1 MAIFKEPSFAQG
13 SVAGSQANRAL
24 LNDLNIF
31 DRSFEK
37 NLVRK
42 YGAQNYALIQMAL
55 GNSVTEAKTENRSFY
70 HYEKRGLHQA
80 VQVKALVTAPAA
92 GANTTITIGSAA
104 AAGYSA
110 DPSYYINATGA
121 NSAGSPIRVGEVVR
135 IMSSGIEGQVISIN
149 STAYPW
155 TAVIRPLVQAQAL
168 TSAGIANLSAGDWL
182 LLRGA
187 VNVGEGSTVLNGQS
201 PLLDRITNTTT
212 EHRDDFTITDRADIE
227 KNEVDFGNG
236 NYYYYYLAQD
246 DMNKRY
252 MNNAF
257 FKIMEGVA
265 VDNLGAYGGSVG
277 TLGVIPR
284 VEAAGTTIQYTAS
297 AAITIAMIQEV
308 TRSLNFQGGTG
319 EYHFLQDI
327 YQKQAVNNA
336 IFDLYKN
343 GAISYGSVG
352 GSQEAA
358 ASYGFT
364 SLMVDG
370 YTMHFFL
377 NNMFSPEAT
386 YHVNAGSIVPEK
398 RNYGLLIPQK
408 INSDAKTGKQFP
420 SFQIVFQEVN
430 GQRILTTESG
440 MLAPSNKTTTAN
452 KTISMLS
459 YPGVRVFAANQYAIF
474 EGI

>member
-1 MAIFKEPSFAQG
+1 MPNTFPAYSQGAIS
-13 SVAGSQANRAL
+13 SSSTNRAL

-42 YGAQNYALIQMAL
+42 YGAENYAIVQMAL
-55 GNSVTEAKTENRSFY
+55 GNSVTEAKSDNRLFY

-80 VQVKALVTAPAA
+80 VSVKAAVVAPVA
-92 GANTTITIGSAA
+92 GADVTVTIGSS
-104 AAGYSA
+104 SA
-110 DPSYYINATGA
+110 STFANDPSYY
-121 NSAGSPIRVGEVVR
+121 NSALPLRPGEVVR
-135 IMSSGIEGQVISIN
+135 IMTSGVEGQVVSV
-149 STAYPW
+149 STGSYPLS
-155 TAVIRPLVQAQAL
+155 AVIRPLVSTQAFV
-168 TSAGIANLSAGDWL
+168 SAGSANLLASDFL

-187 VNVGEGSTVLNGQS
+187 VNIGEGSTVLNGMS
-201 PLLDRITNTTT
+201 PILDKIENTTT
-212 EHRDDFTITDRADIE
+212 EHRDDFTITDRASIE

-236 NYYYYYLAQD
+236 NFYYYYLAQD

-265 VDNLGAYGGSVG
+265 VNNISGTVG
-277 TLGVIPR
+277 TTGVIPR
-284 VEAAGTTIQYTAS
+284 VAAGGTTIQYTS
-297 AAITIAMIQEV
+297 GQFGGVSGTDMSNMQAI
-308 TRSLNFQGGTG
+308 TRSLNFYGGSG

-327 YQKQAVNNA
+327 YQRQEVNNLLFGKYA
-336 IFDLYKN
+336 N

-358 ASYGFT
+358 ASYGF
-364 SLMVDG
+364 SSFMIDG
-370 YTMHFFL
+370 YTFHFFL
-377 NNMFSPEAT
+377 NNMFSPEAV
-386 YHVNAGSIVPEK
+386 YHINPGALTPEK

-430 GQRILTTESG
+430 GQRILTTETG
-440 MLAPSNKTTTAN
+440 MLAPQNKTTTAN
-452 KTISMLS
+452 KTLSMLS
-459 YPGVRVFAANQYAIF
+459 YPGVRVFSANQYAII
-474 EGI
+474 EGV

>member
-1 MAIFKEPSFAQG
+1 MPNSYPAYSQGAIS
-13 SVAGSQANRAL
+13 SSSANRAL

-42 YGAQNYALIQMAL
+42 YGAENYAIVQMAL
-55 GNSVTEAKTENRSFY
+55 GNSVTEAKSDNRLFY

-80 VQVKALVTAPAA
+80 VKVRAAVVAPAA
-92 GANTTITIGSAA
+92 GATISVTIGDSAA
-104 AAGYSA
+104 ANAAADPYYYSA
-110 DPSYYINATGA
+110 AT
-121 NSAGSPIRVGEVVR
+121 PLRVGEVVR
-135 IMSSGIEGQVISIN
+135 IMTSGIEGQVIAKTSG
-149 STAYPW
+149 AGVYPEVW
-155 TAVIRPLVQAQAL
+155 EIKPLVAAQAL
-168 TSAGIANLSAGDWL
+168 TSAGSANLLAADFL

-187 VNVGEGSTVLNGQS
+187 VNIGEGSTALNGMS
-201 PLLDRITNTTT
+201 PILDKITNTTT
-212 EHRDDFTITDRADIE
+212 EHRDDFTITDRADLE

-236 NYYYYYLAQD
+236 NFYYYYLAQD
-246 DMNKRY
+246 DMNRRY

-265 VDNLGAYGGSVG
+265 VDNIAGTVG
-277 TLGVIPR
+277 TTGVIPR
-284 VEAAGTTIQYTAS
+284 VAAGGSTIQYTAGQFGGVS
-297 AAITIAMIQEV
+297 GTDMSNMQSITRA
-308 TRSLNFQGGTG
+308 LNFYGGSG

-327 YQKQAVNNA
+327 YQRQEVNNLLFGKYA
-336 IFDLYKN
+336 N

-358 ASYGFT
+358 AAYGF
-364 SLMVDG
+364 SSFMIDG
-370 YTMHFFL
+370 YTFHFFL
-377 NNMFSPEAT
+377 NNMFSPEAV
-386 YHVNAGSIVPEK
+386 YHISAGALTPEK

-430 GQRILTTESG
+430 GQRILTTETG

-452 KTISMLS
+452 KTISMIS
-459 YPGVRVFAANQYAIF
+459 YPGVRVFGANQYCIV

>member
-1 MAIFKEPSFAQG
+1 MPNTFPAYSQGAIS
-13 SVAGSQANRAL
+13 SSSTNRAL

-42 YGAQNYALIQMAL
+42 YGAENYAIVQMAL
-55 GNSVTEAKTENRSFY
+55 GNSVTEAKSDNRLFY

-80 VQVKALVTAPAA
+80 VSVKAAVVAPVA
-92 GANTTITIGSAA
+92 GADVTVTIGSS
-104 AAGYSA
+104 SA
-110 DPSYYINATGA
+110 STFANDPSYY
-121 NSAGSPIRVGEVVR
+121 NSALPLRPGEVVR
-135 IMSSGIEGQVISIN
+135 IMTSGVEGQVVSV
-149 STAYPW
+149 STGSYPLS
-155 TAVIRPLVQAQAL
+155 AVIRPLVSTQAFV
-168 TSAGIANLSAGDWL
+168 SAGSANLLASDFL

-187 VNVGEGSTVLNGQS
+187 VNIGEGSTVLNGMS
-201 PLLDRITNTTT
+201 PILDKIENTTT
-212 EHRDDFTITDRADIE
+212 EHRDDFTITDRASIE

-236 NYYYYYLAQD
+236 NFYYYYLAQD

-265 VDNLGAYGGSVG
+265 VNNISGTVG
-277 TLGVIPR
+277 TTGVIPR
-284 VEAAGTTIQYTAS
+284 VAAGGTTIQYTS
-297 AAITIAMIQEV
+297 GQFGGVSGTDMSNMQAI
-308 TRSLNFQGGTG
+308 TRSLNFYGGSG

-327 YQKQAVNNA
+327 YQRQEVNNLLFGKYA
-336 IFDLYKN
+336 N

-358 ASYGFT
+358 ASYGF
-364 SLMVDG
+364 SSFMIDG
-370 YTMHFFL
+370 YTFHFFL
-377 NNMFSPEAT
+377 NNMFSPEAV
-386 YHVNAGSIVPEK
+386 YHINPGALTPEK

-430 GQRILTTESG
+430 GQRILTTETG
-440 MLAPSNKTTTAN
+440 MLAPQNKTTTAN
-452 KTISMLS
+452 KTLSMLS
-459 YPGVRVFAANQYAIF
+459 YPGVRVFAANQYCIV